1 MYVSNEPVLS
11 LYISL
16 LVTKYTS
23 QKEKPTFS
31 AINQIDVF
39 ILLLYV
45 FVKVDEEVHTLLYI
59 YLDIIDVECILLVFT
74 WQDDENRFWS
84 WSP

>member
-1 MYVSNEPVLS
+1 MSVL
-11 LYISL
+11 
-16 LVTKYTS
+16 KNTS

-74 WQDDENRFWS
+74 WQDDENRF
-84 WSP
+84 